1 MDELIYIAARGGIA
15 LLQALPLTFVARLG
29 RALGALAY
37 RLDTRHRGVALENL
51 TMCFGNE
58 KSPAEIRAI
67 AVENFRRIGEN
78 YCCAVKTSVMSI
90 AQLRP
95 HTEYIGRERLLPPR
109 RVVNAGGHF
118 GNFELYSRFKDLAPM
133 YQCAAT
139 YRALKQPALNRLM
152 EKIRNRSGCQFF
164 ERRTEGAKL
173 RAFMNQPACIVSLQI
188 DQHGGDKGLR
198 LPFLGHDC
206 STNPSP
212 AIFALRY
219 NCELYAAACFRTGLA
234 KWRLELGEKITT
246 HDENGQPRIIEDIM
260 RDVLRTQ
267 EKYVRRDPANW
278 FWVHRRWK
286 AVKPKPEVNSQKSE
300 PEKSARA
307 EAGE

>member
-1 MDELIYIAARGGIA
+1 VIA
-15 LLQALPLTFVARLG
+15 LLQFLPLKLVARIG
-29 RALGALAY
+29 RTFGALAY
-37 RLDTRHRGVALENL
+37 CLDARHRKVALENL

-58 KSPAEIRAI
+58 KLPEEIRAI
-67 AVENFRRIGEN
+67 ARENFRRIGEN
-78 YCCAVKTSVMSI
+78 YCCAVKTSVMSFE
-90 AQLRP
+90 QLLP

-118 GNFELYSRFKDLAPM
+118 GNFELYSRFKDLAPA
-133 YQCAAT
+133 YQCATT
-139 YRALKQPALNRLM
+139 YRALKQPALNWLM
-152 EKIRNRSGCQFF
+152 EKIRNRSGCLFF

-173 RAFMNQPACIVSLQI
+173 RAFMNQPASIVSLQI
-188 DQHGGDKGLR
+188 DQHGGNKGLR

-234 KWRLELGEKITT
+234 KWRLELGERIPT
-246 HDENGQPRIIEDIM
+246 HDENGQPRDVEDIM

-267 EKYVRRDPANW
+267 EKYIRRDPANW

-286 AVKPKPEVNSQKSE
+286 PAESKVQSPKSKAV
-300 PEKSARA
+300 A
-307 EAGE
+307 